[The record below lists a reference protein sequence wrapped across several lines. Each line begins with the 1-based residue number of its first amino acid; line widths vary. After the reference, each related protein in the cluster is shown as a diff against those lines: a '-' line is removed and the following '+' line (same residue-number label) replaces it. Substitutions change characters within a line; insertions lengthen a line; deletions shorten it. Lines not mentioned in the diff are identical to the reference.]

1 MSFKRKKKLKYT
13 IGAKALK
20 GSKTGTKSSKKRRA
34 QPTVKCVLQAIDNW
48 LEKKFFKNQA
58 CCLAKLLSNSEAR
71 LEIKQNSKAVIMSV

>member
-1 MSFKRKKKLKYT
+1 MACLLVYGGKRKQKQKRLKYT

-48 LEKKFFKNQA
+48 LEKKKFFKSQA
-58 CCLAKLLSNSEAR
+58 CCLAKLLSNLEAR
-71 LEIKQNSKAVIMSV
+71 L